1 MAKYL
6 IAILMVLVAPM
17 GVRAADYEIVNFA
30 SRIEV
35 LKNTDLRITEM
46 IEADFNVPKHG
57 IFRYI
62 PENTHLRVEKIN
74 EKYTL
79 TREGKN
85 VVLKIGDPNKTLTGS
100 KKYEIVYVVENMV
113 LDFPDHDEVY
123 WNVTGADWDTMIER
137 VSVQVVTP
145 WAKIIKSDCFAG
157 PSGASER
164 NCQTTGSGWTAT
176 GLSEGAEMTIVAGV
190 VKDNMLVRP
199 GWWKR
204 NWRGVRNYLLAIAPA
219 VIMGGIWYVR
229 GRDLRYLGS
238 NVYVKQGMGVTRHVA
253 VGEREHLPLVYSPIA
268 GLTPAEV
275 GTIIDQRVDLA
286 DVTAEILELARLGYV
301 KIKKV
306 DKDYLFERTDKNDEA
321 LKDFQKSLLTN
332 ITDSVRFAPDVGS
345 TSRQTSLAKMK
356 QKFSKSLDEFK
367 DKLYEHL
374 ASARIFD
381 GRPDNIRRIVVGIG
395 AFAGWM
401 TIGIFGAVV
410 LAQGPWGVVLLV
422 SSAIAGVFAYQLPRR
437 TAWGHSLYRQTV
449 GLKYFL
455 GKGKWRYEVAEKY
468 LFLEEVFPLA
478 VSLGVVSKLVSDM
491 KGLGLAAPE
500 YVGGFGGNIGSF
512 HSQISSTLPS
522 VKSGG
527 SGGWSGGSGFS
538 GGSSGGG
545 GGGGGGGGRGDV

>member
-176 GLSEGAEMTIVAGV
+176 GLGEGAEMTIVVGLD
-190 VKDNMLVRP
+190 KDNMLVRP

-204 NWRGVRNYLLAIAPA
+204 NWWEVRNYLLAIAPA

-238 NVYVKQGMGVTRHVA
+238 NVYVKQDMGVTRHVA

-286 DVTAEILELARLGYV
+286 DVTAEILELARLGYI

-306 DKDYLFERTDKNDEA
+306 NKDYWFERMDKTDET
-321 LKDFQKSLLTN
+321 LKDFQKSLLAN
-332 ITDSVRFAPDVGS
+332 IIDNRFAIDGGS
-345 TSRQTSLAKMK
+345 LPAGRQVTSLAKMK

-367 DKLYEHL
+367 DKLYERL
-374 ASARIFD
+374 ANEGIFD
-381 GRPDNIRRIVVGIG
+381 GRPDNIRKVVVGIA

-401 TIGIFGAVV
+401 TIGIVGAVV
-410 LAQGPWGVVLLV
+410 LMQGMLGMVLLA
-422 SSAIAGVFAYQLPRR
+422 SSVIAAVFAYQLPRR
-437 TAWGHSLYRQTV
+437 TAWGHALYRQAA

-455 GKGKWRYEVAEKY
+455 GKGKWRYEIAEKH

-500 YVGGFGGNIGSF
+500 YVSGLGGNVGSF

-522 VKSGG
+522 VKSNGG
-527 SGGWSGGSGFS
+527 GGWSGGSGFS

-545 GGGGGGGGRGDV
+545 GGGGGGGSW